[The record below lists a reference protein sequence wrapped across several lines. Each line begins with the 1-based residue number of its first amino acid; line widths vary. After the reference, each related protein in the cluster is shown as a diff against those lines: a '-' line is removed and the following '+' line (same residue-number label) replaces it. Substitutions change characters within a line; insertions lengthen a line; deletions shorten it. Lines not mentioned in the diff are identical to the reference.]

1 MYERRL
7 SVVEWQKIKAEYIS
21 GNTSYRKL
29 AEKHGISFNTL
40 KDRAVVEQW
49 YQLRQQN
56 HNKTTTRIVKA
67 NQDKDVKK
75 AVDIIDVA
83 DKLLLKIGEIVERY
97 EDPDSL
103 KKLTSAI
110 KDLKDIKGYK
120 SAKDLEEQEARI
132 EKLRKE
138 CGKNND
144 EENYTGVVL
153 LPPICS
159 DLKPPEDNEN
169 G

>member
-1 MYERRL
+1 M
-7 SVVEWQKIKAEYIS
+7 VEWQKIKAQYIS

-29 AEKHGISFNTL
+29 AEEHGVSFNTL
-40 KDRAVVEQW
+40 KDRAVTEQW

-83 DKLLLKIGEIVERY
+83 DKLLDKIEEIAGMVS
-97 EDPDSL
+97 DPDSI

-110 KDLKDIKGYK
+110 KDIKDIKGYK
-120 SAKDLEEQEARI
+120 SDADMREQEARI

-138 CGKNND
+138 AERDEGKKEMPD
-144 EENYTGVVL
+144 FAITGLPEEF
-153 LPPICS
+153 
-159 DLKPPEDNEN
+159 KR
-169 G
+169 

>member
-1 MYERRL
+1 M
-7 SVVEWQKIKAEYIS
+7 VEWQKIKAQYIS

-29 AEKHGISFNTL
+29 AEEHGISFNTL
-40 KDRAVVEQW
+40 KDRAVAEQW

-83 DKLLLKIGEIVERY
+83 DKLLDKIEEIAGMVS
-97 EDPDSL
+97 DPDSI

-110 KDLKDIKGYK
+110 KDLKDIKGIK
-120 SAKDLEEQEARI
+120 SDADMREQEARI
-132 EKLRKE
+132 EKLRRE
-138 CGKNND
+138 AEREDDTTD
-144 EENYTGVVL
+144 EIEIVNSAG
-153 LPPICS
+153 PG
-159 DLKPPEDNEN
+159 EWNE
-169 G
+169 